1 MDLKRIVVAPDS
13 FKGSLSAREVAESC
27 KTGIL
32 MESPATDVVMVP
44 LADGGEGT
52 VASLSA
58 SFGGRRISVMVHG
71 PLGSIVEA
79 TYLCNGD
86 SAVMEMSQAA
96 GLYLLSDSERNPMKT
111 STYGVGEMILDAIN
125 KGCRKIYMG
134 IGGSATNDGGM
145 GMLAALGYRF
155 LDREGNDLEGKGEDL
170 IKVADIDSSAVVEG
184 LGKTEFV
191 IACDVNNPFYGENGA
206 AVVFGPQKGA
216 DPEMVRR
223 LDDGM
228 HNFAE
233 VIRRK
238 SGVDISGLAGAGAAG
253 GLGGAFAAF
262 LNARLQSGIEMI
274 LDAVDFNEKIKGADL
289 IITGEGSI
297 DRQSLMG
304 KTLSGVLDRA
314 KKEGTPVLVL
324 AGKVEDVEALNRAGF
339 TAIFPIENGAVTLSD
354 AMERNH
360 SVENIQRTVSQIVRL
375 MMVKV

>member
-253 GLGGAFAAF
+253 GLGGASAAF